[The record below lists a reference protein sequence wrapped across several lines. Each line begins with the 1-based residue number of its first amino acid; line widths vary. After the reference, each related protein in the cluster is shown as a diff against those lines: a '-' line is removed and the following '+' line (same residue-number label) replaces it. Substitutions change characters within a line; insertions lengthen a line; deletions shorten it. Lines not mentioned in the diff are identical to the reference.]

1 MSSEGRIRRKWLVS
15 ELGKGLLKINALKI
29 GSFETAS
36 GDITPY
42 FIDLKKLASFPSAL
56 ALADECLKS
65 IYTERRSLLN
75 SDCICGIPTTGLLLS
90 TLLAFEHKVPLIYP
104 SKSHPNSVVGL
115 LRPGVSVLVLD
126 DISETGISMRGAIQA
141 IRSSGGTVNNA
152 LALIDRGEGADKTL
166 SEVGVILHYFTT
178 VEELARTLEDNMALP
193 DEQASAL
200 SSL

>member
-1 MSSEGRIRRKWLVS
+1 MSSENRIRRKWLIS
-15 ELGKGLLKINALKI
+15 ELGKALLKINALKI

-36 GDITPY
+36 GNITPY
-42 FIDLKKLASFPSAL
+42 FIDLKKLASFPDAF

-65 IYTERRSLLN
+65 IYTDKKNLLN
-75 SDCICGIPTTGLLLS
+75 SDCICGIPTTGLLLG
-90 TLLAFEHKVPLIYP
+90 TLLAFEKKIPLIYP

-115 LRPGVSVLVLD
+115 LKPGASVLVVD
-126 DISETGISMRGAIQA
+126 DISETGISMRTAIHA

-178 VEELARTLEDNMALP
+178 VEELARTLEDNMALA
-193 DEQASAL
+193 DEQVSAL
-200 SSL
+200 SGL